1 MDTPDEPPGLG
12 RHHLIRMLAGGVA
25 LLGGILLAT
34 GRGTS
39 SASLRDPHGPD
50 IGRGE
55 PSTPPSTSALAEG
68 FETEDMSAR
77 DMSWL
82 VAGLGTSAAIAVG
95 LMLLMLLYFQNLNRA
110 EAPRLT
116 PEQQVQI
123 TPPLPNL
130 QADPVAELA
139 QQRAREEALLH
150 GYAWANPDHT
160 KARIPIDRA
169 MALTVG
175 QSLDNGP

>member
-1 MDTPDEPPGLG
+1 
-12 RHHLIRMLAGGVA
+12 
-25 LLGGILLAT
+25 
-34 GRGTS
+34 
-39 SASLRDPHGPD
+39 
-50 IGRGE
+50 
-55 PSTPPSTSALAEG
+55 LAEG

-160 KARIPIDRA
+160 RARIPIDRA